1 MRARASRD
9 ATLHSRAHVPGDS
22 MEPLWSPVVATVGN
36 YWQIDRPSKP
46 QKQAKSAATGCHRLP
61 ATFHGKQGVCRGLP
75 PVAGGPLPAKEGVDA
90 YLARLCAP
98 ISSCNPGTGTGCS
111 RSRCMP
117 CGSCGDDTQGFQPR
131 SVCRQLRKRGSAGR
145 GGPGTARFSDADVR
159 RRFLEVEIA
168 AALGPTAQA
177 KEVSARTNRG
187 ARSRLQVGVVRSFI
201 V

>member
-1 MRARASRD
+1 
-9 ATLHSRAHVPGDS
+9 

-98 ISSCNPGTGTGCS
+98 ISSCNPGTGTGRS

-117 CGSCGDDTQGFQPR
+117 GGSWRD
-131 SVCRQLRKRGSAGR
+131 
-145 GGPGTARFSDADVR
+145 
-159 RRFLEVEIA
+159 
-168 AALGPTAQA
+168 
-177 KEVSARTNRG
+177 
-187 ARSRLQVGVVRSFI
+187 
-201 V
+201 